1 MTERYYINDLWQIFD
16 EADFL
21 ITGSPKGVGFTT
33 FITEWAAENMF
44 FKEDYSILIL
54 AKDRKSQ
61 IDIIFKILENYK
73 YYHENGI
80 ERDGNILYSLKKK
93 LSVTGVFCYDAVNIK
108 EIYDFYDCIIID
120 SDDFSERLYGS
131 IEHMMEITSK
141 LIFNTYDVPQSIF
154 YNYPE
159 APKIVLMSEYNKK
172 LKKKLSNTYS
182 ETVNFDR
189 ILDGKFEEY

>member
-1 MTERYYINDLWQIFD
+1 MTDRFYINDLWQIFD

-44 FKEDYSILIL
+44 LKEDYSILIL
-54 AKDRKSQ
+54 TKDRKTQ

-73 YYHENGI
+73 YYHENGV

-93 LSVTGVFCYDAVNIK
+93 LSVTGVFCYDEININ

-120 SDDFSERLYGS
+120 SDDYSERLYKS
-131 IEHMMEITSK
+131 IDHMMGITSK

-154 YNYPE
+154 YNYPD
-159 APKIVLMSEYNKK
+159 APKIILTSEHNKK
-172 LKKKLSNTYS
+172 LKKKLSNSYS
-182 ETVNFDR
+182 EIVNFDR